1 MGMACD
7 RRGAGAPSS
16 PAPGLAKVKQG
27 TGRIRGDFVGGL
39 DFFKIAVDDLNLD
52 GHFLHSFSFF
62 GQSLGLPR

>member
-7 RRGAGAPSS
+7 CPGGGAPSC
-16 PAPGLAKVKQG
+16 PAPGLAEVKQG
-27 TGRIRGDFVGGL
+27 MGRIRGDFVGGL
-39 DFFKIAVDDLNLD
+39 DFFKIAVDDPNLD